1 MLHNQALTH
10 NVLISLINVCLC
22 NRQISL
28 QTIFDR
34 FHFFL
39 LPSYIVFF
47 KDGQGQI
54 NQRTYYT

>member
-10 NVLISLINVCLC
+10 NVLISLISVCLC

-28 QTIFDR
+28 QTNVIGSI
-34 FHFFL
+34 FFL

-54 NQRTYYT
+54 NQCTYHT

>member
-28 QTIFDR
+28 ETIFDR
-34 FHFFL
+34 FHFF
-39 LPSYIVFF
+39 SFSIIHVFF

-54 NQRTYYT
+54 NQRTYHT

>member
-10 NVLISLINVCLC
+10 NVLISLISVCLC

-28 QTIFDR
+28 QTNVIGSN
-34 FHFFL
+34 FF
-39 LPSYIVFF
+39 STSIIHVFF

-54 NQRTYYT
+54 NQRTYHT